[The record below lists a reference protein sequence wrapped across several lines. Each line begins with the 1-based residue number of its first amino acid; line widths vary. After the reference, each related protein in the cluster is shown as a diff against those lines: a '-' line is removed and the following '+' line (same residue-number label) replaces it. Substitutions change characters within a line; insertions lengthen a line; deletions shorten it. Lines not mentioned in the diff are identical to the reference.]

1 MLFCSVWFDFC
12 VEVDFLYGYCI
23 DYFYF
28 NFCYQCI
35 MFVDLSYLFYI
46 IVINIKGV
54 KIELIVGVIID
65 DCGFYIGNIL
75 EWCDVIEEFLCDQ

>member
-1 MLFCSVWFDFC
+1 
-12 VEVDFLYGYCI
+12 
-23 DYFYF
+23 
-28 NFCYQCI
+28 

-75 EWCDVIEEFLCDQ
+75 EWCDVIEEFLCD